1 MIIACATNDGEKFA
15 LCHFGDANQ
24 YDIYEMDGSTCRFV
38 ETVRNTTGEEEEEIH
53 ADPRKAKGIV
63 DLLSKNNVQV
73 GMTKVF
79 GPNIKR
85 VVKHFVPVIANE
97 DKISQGL
104 KALLEDYERIDR
116 IIADNRKDTYF
127 DLKSGRQVKIKA
139 QK

>member
-1 MIIACATNDGEKFA
+1 MMIIACATNDGEKFA
-15 LCHFGDANQ
+15 SCHFGDAKQ
-24 YDIYEMDGSTCRFV
+24 YDIYEMDGSACRFV

-104 KALLEDYERIDR
+104 KSLLEDYERIDR
-116 IIADNRKDTYF
+116 IIAENSKDTYL
-127 DLKSGRQVKIKA
+127 DLKSAREVRIKP
-139 QK
+139 

>member
-15 LCHFGDANQ
+15 SCHFGDANQ
-24 YDIYEMDGSTCRFV
+24 YDIYEMDENACRLV

-63 DLLSKNNVQV
+63 DLLRKNNVQV

-97 DKISQGL
+97 DNISKGL
-104 KALLEDYERIDR
+104 EALAGDYERIDR
-116 IIADNRKDTYF
+116 IIAENSKDTYL
-127 DLKSGRQVKIKA
+127 DLKSGREGRIKV
-139 QK
+139 